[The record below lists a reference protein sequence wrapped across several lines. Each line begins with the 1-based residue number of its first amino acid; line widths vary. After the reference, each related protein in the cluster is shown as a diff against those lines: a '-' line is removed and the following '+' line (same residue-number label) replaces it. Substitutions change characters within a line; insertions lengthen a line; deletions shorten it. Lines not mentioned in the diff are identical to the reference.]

1 MSNSITDGA
10 AASTDFRPRAAFL
23 VPNPCRPD
31 HRVIKQAEYLE
42 SKGYQVRIYCQ
53 KIPGVPEF
61 EKVNGVEYVRIRIN
75 RYALFK
81 GIVREHLLALNP
93 FKRKSSRDLLIKTRK
108 DNLSTLENLVGRQ
121 Q

>member
-42 SKGYQVRIYCQ
+42 SKGYQVRIFCQ
-53 KIPGVPEF
+53 WRPGIPEF
-61 EKVNGVEYVRIRIN
+61 EKVNGVEYVRIRISS
-75 RYALFK
+75 YALFK
-81 GIVREHLLALNP
+81 CIVLEQIAALNP
-93 FKRKSSRDLLIKTRK
+93 FKHKSSRNLLKATRQN
-108 DNLSTLENLVGRQ
+108 NLSVLDKLT
-121 Q
+121 